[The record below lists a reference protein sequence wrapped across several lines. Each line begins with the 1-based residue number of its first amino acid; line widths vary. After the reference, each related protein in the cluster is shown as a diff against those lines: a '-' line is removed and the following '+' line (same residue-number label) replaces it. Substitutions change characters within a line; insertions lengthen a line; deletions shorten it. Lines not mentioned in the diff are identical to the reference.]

1 MPDSIENVK
10 NVENRVA
17 PRNWWRTAFCGAM
30 LLYAAL
36 FLYYSQTDAFSW
48 DEAYHLLT
56 SQLIL
61 LGKQPYLDFCFP
73 QTPLNAYWNAFW
85 MSLLGQSWRVT
96 HALAALLT
104 MGSVLLTADFVAR
117 QFPVSGWRTAC
128 ALTAALAFGLNT
140 MVVQFGPLSQPYAI
154 CLFTLVLAF
163 RLSVLAVGR
172 DGILLAASAG
182 LLVGFAAA
190 SSLLTAAAAPI
201 LLIWI
206 AAYNRA
212 GSRWLKFVAF
222 SLGGVIPFTPVL
234 LLALKGPREVWF
246 NVIQYHSTFRK
257 LYWPD
262 TTRHDLEILASWI
275 DSGQALLLGLLAVF
289 GLLYIARRSE
299 WPPSLKAEFYLCAWL
314 AVGIAAELGFAHPT
328 FRQYFLLIVPFL
340 AILAVVG
347 MYAVGS
353 RVLDTDRPLRP
364 VLLVTGLFAFGLA
377 QSLYDHREDNTWHMY
392 EQLAAKIDQVTPKDA
407 PVFATEQIFFLTK
420 RLPPSGYELDYSHK
434 IDLPPDDRARLHL
447 LSEAEVKQQVQS
459 GIFATAYVCDTDQ
472 IEEYG
477 LTKLYNQ
484 RVDMLTCSI
493 FWERKAVTPPP
504 PH

>member
-1 MPDSIENVK
+1 MPQSDMPDPIENSI
-10 NVENRVA
+10 A
-17 PRNWWRTAFCGAM
+17 PRNWWRLGFWGAM

-56 SQLIL
+56 AQLIL

-85 MSLLGQSWRVT
+85 MSLLGQSWRVS

-104 MGSVLLTADFVAR
+104 MSSVLLTADFVAR
-117 QFPVSGWRTAC
+117 QFPVPGWRIAC

-163 RLSVLAVGR
+163 RLSMLAVGR
-172 DGILLAASAG
+172 AEILFAASVGLLAG
-182 LLVGFAAA
+182 TAAA
-190 SSLLTAAAAPI
+190 SSLLSAAAAPV
-201 LLIWI
+201 LLLWI
-206 AAYNRA
+206 VVYNRV

-222 SLGGVIPFTPVL
+222 SVGAAIPFNPVI
-234 LLALKGPREVWF
+234 LLALEGPREVWF

-262 TTRHDLEILASWI
+262 TTRHDLEILTSWI
-275 DSGQALLLGLLAVF
+275 DSGPALLLGLLALF

-314 AVGIAAELGFAHPT
+314 AVGVASELGFAHPT
-328 FRQYFLLIVPFL
+328 FSQYFLLIVPFL
-340 AILAVVG
+340 AILAAVG
-347 MYAVGS
+347 MYAVAS
-353 RVLDTDRPLRP
+353 RVLDADRPLRP

-407 PVFATEQIFFLTK
+407 PVFATEHIYFLTK

-434 IDLPPDDRARLHL
+434 VDLPPDDRARLHL
-447 LSEAEVKQQVQS
+447 VTEAEVKQQVQA
-459 GIFATAYVCDTDQ
+459 GIFATAYVCDTDR
-472 IEEYG
+472 IEQYG

-493 FWERKAVTPPP
+493 F
-504 PH
+504 